1 MQRETVYT
9 LDVDQPRHLTKR
21 EAEDMDKEQPWRKRI
36 SSGALDDLNALK
48 TILLWADKI
57 TEGKQFRDFMRGMGA
72 YQQAR
77 AGNGLLKS
85 AVETMLSQISAVQL
99 RTIDANWQT
108 MNVTLSASRIVPGFV
123 NVDIETL
130 DTLINQ
136 ALVSCREGLCMAAG
150 RDSEQC
156 PVRKALD
163 TCINAGRAI
172 EKAGSWN
179 GFDVCP
185 YVANKAESRAAG

>member
-9 LDVDQPRHLTKR
+9 LDVDSPRHLTKR
-21 EAEDMDKEQPWRKRI
+21 EAEDMDKAQPWRARM

-48 TILLWADKI
+48 TILVWADSI
-57 TEGKQFRDFMRGMGA
+57 TEGPQFREVMRSMGA
-72 YQQAR
+72 YKGAR
-77 AGNGLLKS
+77 SGVWLLKK
-85 AVETMLSQISAVQL
+85 AVETMLSHISAVQL
-99 RTIDANWQT
+99 RVMDANWQT

-136 ALVSCREGLCMAAG
+136 ALVSCREGFCMAAG

-172 EKAGSWN
+172 ERVGTWT

-185 YVANKAESRAAG
+185 YAANKAESRAV